1 MQFWGTTKGRS
12 RAKLEGM
19 AQNGSGRE
27 AKGRDGL
34 TVMAGVLTE
43 HGFTFGVW
51 VKLSQLPGVPT
62 CISTSVARKV
72 KIS

>member
-1 MQFWGTTKGRS
+1 MQFWGTAKGGS
-12 RAKLEGM
+12 RASFEGM

-27 AKGRDGL
+27 AKDRDGL
-34 TVMAGVLTE
+34 TVTAGVLIE
-43 HGFTFGVW
+43 HGLTFGVW